1 MSIDGVFAVSRFA
14 NRLEA
19 GTTTAHV
26 LPEVVA
32 VDKIRDLLSRCSAAI
47 RPWHTTAT
55 DRQ

>member
-14 NRLEA
+14 NGLEA

-32 VDKIRDLLSRCSAAI
+32 VDKVRDLLSRRSAAI
-47 RPWHTTAT
+47 RLAYHSH
-55 DRQ
+55 

>member
-55 DRQ
+55 D